1 MAYGVVFVST
11 KERMKALPK
20 LSPRLP
26 NGKQR
31 VSVHFVKTTVPRVAN
46 YLTAATGAKFVVG
59 EKAKPLEVDAVANK
73 LTLAQALA
81 LSLYPIGCTAEA
93 KEGSIFIKK
102 R

>member
-93 KEGSIFIKK
+93 KEDSIVIKK

>member
-1 MAYGVVFVST
+1 
-11 KERMKALPK
+11 MKALPK

-26 NGKQR
+26 KSKKK
-31 VSVHFVKTTVPRVAN
+31 VSMYFVKVTVPQLAN
-46 YLTAATGAKFVVG
+46 YLTAVTGAKFVVG
-59 EKAKPLEVDAVANK
+59 EKAKPLKVSAAANK

-93 KEGSIFIKK
+93 KEDSIVIKK